1 MEKLYLQSF
10 ARAIASFVD
19 TKLFKMGYENYDLC
33 LEEVT
38 EGANQAIWMH
48 LIPEVPGY
56 NTLHT
61 YNLNLEY
68 KKYKQNANKKCME
81 EIAETIAK
89 RISADIDIAENKE
102 LTMSSE
108 PENKEKETF
117 VGNPDISS
125 ESTNSGSYSEPLHDG
140 SDNYDCDEYEDD
152 NCYDNYDCDEYEDDN
167 CYDYD
172 WDDDDFD
179 PFAQERKIA
188 KRIFCIAI
196 PAIFIASLLR
206 RK

>member
-10 ARAIASFVD
+10 ARTIVSFVD
-19 TKLFKMGYENYDLC
+19 IKLFKMGYENYYLR

-38 EGANQAIWMH
+38 DGANQAIWMH
-48 LIPEVPGY
+48 LIPEIPGC
-56 NTLHT
+56 NTLQT

-102 LTMSSE
+102 LAMGSK
-108 PENKEKETF
+108 PKNKEKATF

-125 ESTNSGSYSEPLHDG
+125 ESTNSYSYSEPLHDS
-140 SDNYDCDEYEDD
+140 SDSYDCGE
-152 NCYDNYDCDEYEDDN
+152 CEDDN

-196 PAIFIASLLR
+196 PVIFIASLLH
-206 RK
+206 KK

>member
-152 NCYDNYDCDEYEDDN
+152 NCYD
-167 CYDYD
+167 YD

>member
-10 ARAIASFVD
+10 ARAIVSFVD

-108 PENKEKETF
+108 PEGKEKEAF

-152 NCYDNYDCDEYEDDN
+152 NCYD
-167 CYDYD
+167 YD
-172 WDDDDFD
+172 WGDDDFD